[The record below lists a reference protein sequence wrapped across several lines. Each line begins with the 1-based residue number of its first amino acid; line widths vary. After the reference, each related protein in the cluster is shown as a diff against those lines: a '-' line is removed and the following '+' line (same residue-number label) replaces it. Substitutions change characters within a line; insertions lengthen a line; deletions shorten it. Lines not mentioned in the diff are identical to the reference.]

1 MERERRKIKQ
11 LFWVGASLSD
21 LKKFPDDVKDVFGYA
36 LYKAQIGE
44 KHPAAKPLKG
54 FAGAGVM
61 EIVEDHDTNT
71 YRAVYTVKLAD
82 TVYVLHV
89 FQKKSKNGIATPK
102 KELELIKA
110 RLQRAIEH
118 HAGKEEK
125 QG

>member
-1 MERERRKIKQ
+1 
-11 LFWVGASLSD
+11 
-21 LKKFPDDVKDVFGYA
+21 
-36 LYKAQIGE
+36 
-44 KHPAAKPLKG
+44 
-54 FAGAGVM
+54 M

-89 FQKKSKNGIATPK
+89 FQKKSKSGIATPK
-102 KELELIKA
+102 KVLELIKA
-110 RLQRAIEH
+110 RLQRAKEH

>member
-1 MERERRKIKQ
+1 MCTFTGTQHGQRPDRVFSNISKYSIIECEDIRHWGIVPRYVLSRRPWWPNLTQCPLNRGKI
-11 LFWVGASLSD
+11 
-21 LKKFPDDVKDVFGYA
+21 
-36 LYKAQIGE
+36 
-44 KHPAAKPLKG
+44 
-54 FAGAGVM
+54 
-61 EIVEDHDTNT
+61 TNT
-71 YRAVYTVKLAD
+71 YHAVYTVKLAD

-110 RLQRAIEH
+110 RLQRAIEY

>member
-21 LKKFPDDVKDVFGYA
+21 LKKFPEDVKDVFGYA

-44 KHPAAKPLKG
+44 RHPAAKPLKG

-89 FQKKSKNGIATPK
+89 FQKKSKRGIATPK
-102 KELELIKA
+102 KELGMIKA

-118 HAGKEEK
+118 HAEKKEK

>member
-1 MERERRKIKQ
+1 MERERCKIKQ

-21 LKKFPDDVKDVFGYA
+21 LKKLPEDVKDVFGYA

-44 KHPAAKPLKG
+44 KHPTAKPLKG
-54 FAGAGVM
+54 LAGAGVM
-61 EIVEDHDTNT
+61 EIVEVHDTNT

-89 FQKKSKNGIATPK
+89 FQKKAKSGIAAPK

-118 HAGKEEK
+118 HAGKEEE
-125 QG
+125 

>member
-21 LKKFPDDVKDVFGYA
+21 LKEFPEDVKDVFGYA

-44 KHPAAKPLKG
+44 KHPTAKPLKG

-89 FQKKSKNGIATPK
+89 FQKKAKSGIAAPK

-110 RLQRAIEH
+110 RLQRAKEH